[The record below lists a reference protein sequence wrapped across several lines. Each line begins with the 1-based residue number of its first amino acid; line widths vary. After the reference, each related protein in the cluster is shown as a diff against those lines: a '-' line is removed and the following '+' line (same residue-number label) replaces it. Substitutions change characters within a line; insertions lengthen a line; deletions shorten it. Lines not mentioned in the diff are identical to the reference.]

1 MTYKLIDNKGIEHI
15 MFAKEHNASTTTT
28 ATVNKIIA
36 GNSVKEI
43 KTNLIKWI
51 DNWDGIQ
58 AYSDIICDAITSMKK
73 IDNSIDEIKLL
84 DKIMDYFY
92 NKSK

>member
-15 MFAKEHNASTTTT
+15 MFAKEHSTSTTTT

-43 KTNLIKWI
+43 KTNLLKWI
-51 DNWDGIQ
+51 DNRDGIQ

-73 IDNSIDEIKLL
+73 LDNSIDEIKLL